1 MSKLKREFQHR
12 ILMECLATI
21 AIAEERGDHET
32 MLFVTDVLETV
43 FDLEM
48 NKATQVSIS
57 QN

>member
-1 MSKLKREFQHR
+1 MTHLLKEFQDR
-12 ILMECLATI
+12 ILIECLATLRE
-21 AIAEERGDHET
+21 AEERGDHET
-32 MLFVTDVLETV
+32 MLFITDVLETV